1 MAEPSSRASLEDA
14 NAIVSDL
21 AYWVGSCD
29 TNAALRMTEGFGAAL
44 SSSAAMRARGSE
56 PPAIAL
62 ALAERA
68 DRLKRM
74 KDAQHAGWLL
84 LSLKIELLHLAATAA
99 SSAMAQGARELSGEV
114 EQIASELMRRGT
126 AALAMPS

>member
-1 MAEPSSRASLEDA
+1 MADRCSQASLEDA
-14 NAIVSDL
+14 NTIVSDL
-21 AYWVGSCD
+21 AYWVASCD

-44 SSSAAMRARGSE
+44 SCSAAMRAKGSE

-62 ALAERA
+62 ALAETA
-68 DRLKRM
+68 DKLKRM

-84 LSLKIELLHLAATAA
+84 LSLKVELSHLAVTGA
-99 SSAMAQGARELSGEV
+99 SGGMAQGASELSDEL

-126 AALAMPS
+126 AALAMPR